1 MKPSRVNS
9 IVLAALLVMALAVLS
24 VTASGCGSSDP
35 FVGSWGTYGMLRIEK
50 SGDTYLIH
58 DPGNPF
64 GSDYQGTLENG
75 KLVAKDGVHSTTF
88 TIEGDWL
95 VEDGTMRFEKN

>member
-35 FVGSWGTYGMLRIEK
+35 FVGSWGTYGMIRIEK

-64 GSDYQGTLENG
+64 GTDYQGTVEGG

-88 TIEGDWL
+88 TVEGNWL